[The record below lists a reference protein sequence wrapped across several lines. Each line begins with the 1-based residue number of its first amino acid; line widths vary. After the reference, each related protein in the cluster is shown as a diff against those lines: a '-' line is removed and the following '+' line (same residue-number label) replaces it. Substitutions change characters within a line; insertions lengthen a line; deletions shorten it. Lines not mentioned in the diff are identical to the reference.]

1 LNALTG
7 VDRVLLA
14 GTDKTSITLDEGPQI
29 DLMACPPSAWGTH
42 LVHLTGSAAHNVAL
56 RGRAL
61 DRGLSLSEKGF
72 KEIETGKLLLAAE
85 EEEVYARLDLAWIP
99 PELREDDGE
108 IQAAEAG
115 ELPEL
120 VRLEEVRDTHV
131 HSDWTDGVDSIE
143 VMARAARDLGRAYMV
158 LTDHSP
164 SLGIARGLSPE
175 RIEEQGAE
183 IARVNALLAPFRILH
198 GTEPEIRAD
207 ATPDYRD
214 SPTVSRW
221 LAAPG

>member
-1 LNALTG
+1 M
-7 VDRVLLA
+7 V
-14 GTDKTSITLDEGPQI
+14 
-29 DLMACPPSAWGTH
+29 CPPSAWGTH

-120 VRLEEVRDTHV
+120 VRQTEREPLRIAWPSLLPRQGGRLPAD
-131 HSDWTDGVDSIE
+131 
-143 VMARAARDLGRAYMV
+143 RAAPITFAGCGACDAAFHGLVCGGGAAAGR
-158 LTDHSP
+158 
-164 SLGIARGLSPE
+164 
-175 RIEEQGAE
+175 
-183 IARVNALLAPFRILH
+183 
-198 GTEPEIRAD
+198 
-207 ATPDYRD
+207 
-214 SPTVSRW
+214 
-221 LAAPG
+221 